1 MAVSENDKKIV
12 LDAMRD
18 LGAKDDKTSRNV
30 ELITGKTR
38 SKGPRYADKQLIAAI
53 LQTLQ
58 NERKVIR
65 KAGEKTASYYIAPVQ
80 PAAPKPVT
88 PAPVVPAP
96 QLENPFLAPEKK
108 EEKKSDNPY
117 L

>member
-1 MAVSENDKKIV
+1 MAVSENDKKLV

-18 LGAKDDKTSRNV
+18 LGAKDAVSARNV

-65 KAGEKTASYYIAPVQ
+65 KAGEKTASYFLAPVQ

-88 PAPVVPAP
+88 PTTTQPPA
-96 QLENPFLAPEKK
+96 APEQKQ
-108 EEKKSDNPY
+108 SDNPY